1 MSFIYSLRISAAGM
15 SAQRRRLNVIA
26 SNLANQQTTRTPA
39 GGPYRRQDV
48 VFQVQPLIEDKDVQ
62 ELESFKNK
70 PEESDLMSVKVVDV
84 ITDSRPLV
92 MKYEPE
98 HPDADSQGYVA
109 YPNVNPIEEMVNMLS
124 ASRSYEANL
133 TMLKTAKEM
142 ANKTIEVLKI

>member
-15 SAQRRRLNVIA
+15 SAQRRRLDVIA

-48 VFQVQPLIEDKDVQ
+48 VFQAEPL
-62 ELESFKNK
+62 
-70 PEESDLMSVKVVDV
+70 PEAAAGTPDFAAGGREEALVGVRVAAVVADP
-84 ITDSRPLV
+84 RPPLL
-92 MKYEPE
+92 KYEPQ
-98 HPDADSQGYVA
+98 HPDADDRGYVA